1 MTDHHRLKGDDPA
14 LSLAL
19 AMVVS
24 STAPLLLLNT
34 DLSIIAASASF
45 CRAFDIE
52 PPVAGQQLF
61 DLGKG
66 EWNLPQLKSLM
77 SATLSG
83 DAAIEAYEMDLIRAG
98 RPTRRLVLNVQ
109 RLAYGDAARLR
120 LIVTISDVTDARAA
134 TRKSQELL
142 RANEARNA
150 DLTHDNELL
159 LQEIRHRVANS
170 LQIIASVLMQSAR
183 RTQSDEVKDQLRDAH
198 NRVMSVAEL
207 QQQLAVSTQ
216 GHVDLRGYLTKL
228 CETISASMIPD
239 AAVIALSVQCED
251 VEVDAG
257 RSVSIGLIVTELVIN
272 SLKHGFPANSGGT
285 ILVKYQTDGASWTL
299 AVRDDGVGMPSTA
312 AAKAGGLGTSIVQ
325 ALARQLQA
333 RVVVEPAKPGTR
345 VSIVHQGALAPSSEA
360 NPSIPQPAV

>member
-1 MTDHHRLKGDDPA
+1 MTDDLGLGREDPA

-45 CRAFDIE
+45 CRAYEIE

-61 DLGKG
+61 ALGQG
-66 EWNLPQLKSLM
+66 EWNLPQLRSLM

-83 DAAIEAYEMDLIRAG
+83 DAAIEAYEMDLVRPG

-109 RLAYGDAARLR
+109 RLAYGDAAQLR
-120 LIVTISDVTDARAA
+120 LIVTINDVTDARDAV
-134 TRKSQELL
+134 RKGRELL

-150 DLTHDNELL
+150 DLAHDNELL

-216 GHVDLRGYLTKL
+216 GHVELRGYLTKL
-228 CETISASMIPD
+228 CETIAASMIPD
-239 AAVIALSVQCED
+239 PAVIRLVVQCED

-257 RSVSIGLIVTELVIN
+257 TSVSMGLIVTELVIN
-272 SLKHGFPANSGGT
+272 SLKHGFPANAGGT
-285 ILVKYQTDGASWTL
+285 ITVDYRVDGSGWALS
-299 AVRDDGVGMPSTA
+299 VCDDGVGMPKTPE
-312 AAKAGGLGTSIVQ
+312 AKIGGLGTSIVQ

-333 RVVVEPAKPGTR
+333 RVVVEPGEPGAC
-345 VSIVHQGALAPSSEA
+345 VSILHQGALAPTPETD
-360 NPSIPQPAV
+360 PSIPQPAV